1 MSSAPALLRIAETIK
16 QLGEVHL
23 DLAEQIE
30 AAAVALGVTPPEL
43 VPPSPSMRSS
53 LLELVRSVLTELGLL
68 PSEPDLPG
76 ESAPPDE
83 SDPSGES
90 GLPDEPALPGDPDPD
105 PQPDEESMSILFR
118 DFAYAHARVAMRD
131 DEIVVERGT
140 GFERVAYSATRPPE
154 VVCHPDDPPPLSSVR
169 PEPAALPR
177 NTRLVRLRLT
187 ADHQID
193 PNEVVA
199 IAVPADRDTAYRY
212 EVTAIPVNDRTIDVA
227 IRAVDPDTNAPG
239 TVARVH
245 VLLFRVA

>member
-1 MSSAPALLRIAETIK
+1 MSSASPLSRIAQTVK

-23 DLAEQIE
+23 ELAEQIE
-30 AAAVALGVTPPEL
+30 AASVALSAAASREHEPTPSL
-43 VPPSPSMRSS
+43 RSDV
-53 LLELVRSVLTELGLL
+53 LELVRSVLIELGLL
-68 PSEPDLPG
+68 PGVPAPALDDDDAALCDEPVLPD
-76 ESAPPDE
+76 DE
-83 SDPSGES
+83 SGVA
-90 GLPDEPALPGDPDPD
+90 PDDD
-105 PQPDEESMSILFR
+105 PQPDEESMSLLFR
-118 DFAYAHARVAMRD
+118 DFAYAHARFAMKD

-154 VVCHPDDPPPLSSVR
+154 VICHPDEPPPSSFR

-177 NTRLVRLRLT
+177 NTRLVRMRLT

-227 IRAVDPDTNAPG
+227 VRAVDPDTNSPG
-239 TVARVH
+239 TIARVH

>member
-1 MSSAPALLRIAETIK
+1 MSSAPALLRIAETVK

-30 AAAVALGVTPPEL
+30 AAAIALGVTPEL
-43 VPPSPSMRSS
+43 GPPSPSTRSS

-68 PSEPDLPG
+68 PSEPDLSGDP
-76 ESAPPDE
+76 
-83 SDPSGES
+83 DPSDES
-90 GLPDEPALPGDPDPD
+90 GLPDESGFPDEPGLPGAPLSD

-118 DFAYAHARVAMRD
+118 DFAYAHARLAMRD
-131 DEIVVERGT
+131 DEIVVERGI
-140 GFERVAYSATRPPE
+140 GFERVAYPATRPPE
-154 VVCHPDDPPPLSSVR
+154 VVCHPDEIPPLSSAR

-212 EVTAIPVNDRTIDVA
+212 EVKAIAVNDRTIDVA
-227 IRAVDPDTNAPG
+227 VRTVDPDIHSPG
-239 TVARVH
+239 TIARVH
-245 VLLFRVA
+245 VLLLRVA

>member
-1 MSSAPALLRIAETIK
+1 MSSASPLSRIAQTVK

-23 DLAEQIE
+23 ELAEQIE
-30 AAAVALGVTPPEL
+30 AASVALSAAQSSEST
-43 VPPSPSMRSS
+43 SS
-53 LLELVRSVLTELGLL
+53 LRSDVLELVRSVLTEVGLL
-68 PSEPDLPG
+68 PRVPALDDDDAALCDEHVLPD
-76 ESAPPDE
+76 DE
-83 SDPSGES
+83 SGVA
-90 GLPDEPALPGDPDPD
+90 PDDD

-118 DFAYAHARVAMRD
+118 DFAYAHARFAMRD

-154 VVCHPDDPPPLSSVR
+154 VICHPDEPPPLSSMR

-177 NTRLVRLRLT
+177 NTRLVRMRLT

-227 IRAVDPDTNAPG
+227 VRAVDPDTNSPG
-239 TVARVH
+239 TIARVH